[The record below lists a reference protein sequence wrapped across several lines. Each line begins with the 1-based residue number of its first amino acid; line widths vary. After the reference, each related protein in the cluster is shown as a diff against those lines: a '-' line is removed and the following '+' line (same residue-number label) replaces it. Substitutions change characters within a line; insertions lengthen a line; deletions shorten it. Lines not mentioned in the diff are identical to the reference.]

1 MILFTSVGPRVLSF
15 FVAKSKVLV
24 IIQNMDFTEFIQNR
38 KLFSFFFLS
47 REICAFSMI
56 NQTEEKRNI
65 FFLLYFRNY
74 HASNQIPLV
83 YFFSLLFASF
93 RHKSFSISYL
103 VGLNFAYSCHYNRT
117 KLMFIHYA

>member
-15 FVAKSKVLV
+15 FVAESKVLV

-47 REICAFSMI
+47 REICAFLMI

-65 FFLLYFRNY
+65 FFPLLFRKY

-83 YFFSLLFASF
+83 FFSLLFASF
-93 RHKSFSISYL
+93 RHKSFSIFSL
-103 VGLNFAYSCHYNRT
+103 VGLNFAYSCHHNRT